1 MTMLIDTHVHLE
13 SDAFRGEE
21 EAVVVRAA
29 AAGVTRMV
37 AIGCDL
43 ESSRAALAL
52 ARRFPGVRA
61 TVGVHPTYVTE
72 VTDGDWLEQLREMA
86 QDPCCVG
93 IGETGLD
100 FYHAAPE
107 GWSEAAYR
115 DRQREFFGAQ
125 LGLAAGCGL
134 NVVVHQ
140 RDRTGRA
147 SWEEIRAMVG
157 PWEGLLRCVFH
168 CWVHPWSEA
177 APMVAAGHLVGFGGV
192 VTYPKAEDAARA
204 AAGAPLGTFVLET
217 DGPYLAPVPHRGKR
231 NEPAYL
237 RQTAEKVAFLRGMT
251 LEALAEATSAVADGF
266 FRPACG
272 RSPGTTQS

>member
-1 MTMLIDTHVHLE
+1 MAMLIDTHVHLE

-21 EAVVVRAA
+21 EAVVSRAA

-43 ESSRAALAL
+43 ESSRGALAL

-72 VTDGDWLEQLREMA
+72 VTEKDWLGQLREMA

-107 GWSEAAYR
+107 GWSEEAYR

-125 LGLAAGCGL
+125 LGLAAECGL

-140 RDRTGRA
+140 RDRVGRG

-157 PWEGLLRCVFH
+157 PWEGRLRCVFH
-168 CWVHPWSEA
+168 CWVHPWREA
-177 APMVAAGHLVGFGGV
+177 APMVAAGHVVGFGGV

-204 AAGAPLGTFVLET
+204 AAEAPLGSFVLET
-217 DGPYLAPVPHRGKR
+217 DGPYLAPVPYRGKR

-237 RQTAEKVAFLRGMT
+237 GQTAEKVAALRGMSVA
-251 LEALAEATSAVADGF
+251 ALAEATSAVADGF
-266 FRPACG
+266 FRAACG
-272 RSPGTTQS
+272 VGPATPP

>member
-1 MTMLIDTHVHLE
+1 MAMLIDTHVHLE
-13 SDAFRGEE
+13 SDAFRGDEE
-21 EAVVVRAA
+21 GVISRAA

-43 ESSRAALAL
+43 ASSRAALAL

-72 VTDGDWLEQLREMA
+72 VADEDWLEQLREMA

-93 IGETGLD
+93 IGESGLD

-125 LGLAAGCGL
+125 LGLAAECGL

-140 RDRTGRA
+140 RDRVGRA

-157 PWEGLLRCVFH
+157 PWEGRLRCVFH

-177 APMVAAGHLVGFGGV
+177 APVVAAGHVVGFGGV

-204 AAGAPLGTFVLET
+204 AAEAPLGTFVLET
-217 DGPYLAPVPHRGKR
+217 DGPYLAPVPYRGKR

-237 RQTAEKVAFLRGMT
+237 RQTAEKVAALRGMSVA
-251 LEALAEATSAVADGF
+251 ALAEATTGVADGF
-266 FRPACG
+266 FRAARG
-272 RSPGTTQS
+272 SGEAILQ